1 MLKTIQVHSN
11 PKNDFFKWTQKLL
24 AHETQSV
31 DLSTV
36 VHCVSTFK
44 VMFQLRMKPYCIGGP
59 PWLRGFVGA
68 YLPAVPGSN
77 SKRIIYALP
86 VYSQILYY
94 ICHCVEKKAESIH
107 KEARFGQY

>member
-1 MLKTIQVHSN
+1 MFLQKRNTSQRERKKETETVIFRKSN
-11 PKNDFFKWTQKLL
+11 RHKIRRLL
-24 AHETQSV
+24 
-31 DLSTV
+31 
-36 VHCVSTFK
+36 
-44 VMFQLRMKPYCIGGP
+44 